1 MLITSRLSFPPAAM
15 PRLKLGTRVLVA
27 PGARDGIVVGIRY
40 GEIAYDVLC
49 GEECLSN
56 LCPKRIHVAPVSVP
70 EASLWYW
77 GLWGGIAS
85 LRNGSPT

>member
-56 LCPKRIHVAPVSVP
+56 LCRNEFMSRQCRCRKRRSGTGVCGV
-70 EASLWYW
+70 E
-77 GLWGGIAS
+77 
-85 LRNGSPT
+85 